1 MVEFFSM
8 EISAIVCRVRSCSA
22 TGCLLAG
29 KSAEQEHHTA
39 LILPENAKRS
49 GGVEETQQHNDG
61 DEAHCA
67 LTGCFT
73 GA

>member
-1 MVEFFSM
+1 MNCTGKMMVEFFSM
-8 EISAIVCRVRSCSA
+8 EISAIV
-22 TGCLLAG
+22 LAG

-73 GA
+73 GT